1 FAREQLTVA
10 FRLRQ
15 RLDDEVPRD
24 DADRRRVLQE
34 IVRRCAEAGRRLDAR
49 SDAFDRLRDLESN
62 APAVLAEVAA
72 RHRRVAAGV
81 AAGRDL
87 VARMGRELAAPAVAA
102 VADNPGQARDRLDL
116 ADRNLAEAR
125 AALDRGEPARAAPAI
140 RAAESA
146 VDQAGRLL
154 AAVRRRSAELAA
166 AAAGLRAVLDDTER
180 DLAAARSLVT
190 AEQRWQAEL
199 APHIARARSVMRQ
212 VRADL
217 AAGPVDPIA
226 EHQRLQEAHDALD
239 EALSGVRGERVRRRS
254 AAVQLDQA
262 ILVARSEIAAAAC
275 LIATR
280 CGAVGSTARTRLAEA
295 ERRLGRAAGLAGPDP
310 VAALTDAQ
318 QAAAL
323 GQQAGQLAERD
334 VRGHSLAGVP
344 GGDGDL
350 AGAGGFGGPATRVR
364 RGRPF
369 PAADRV
375 TTDHGGFRP

>member
-1 FAREQLTVA
+1 M
-10 FRLRQ
+10 
-15 RLDDEVPRD
+15 
-24 DADRRRVLQE
+24 LQE
-34 IVRRCAEAGRRLDAR
+34 IVRRCAEAGRLLDAR

-62 APAVLAEVAA
+62 APAVLAGVAA
-72 RHRRVAAGV
+72 RHRRAAAGV

-125 AALDRGEPARAAPAI
+125 AALDRGEPSRAAPAI

-146 VDQAGRLL
+146 VDQAERLL

-166 AAAGLRAVLDDTER
+166 ATAGLRAALEDTER
-180 DLAAARSLVT
+180 DLAAARSLTT
-190 AEQRWQAEL
+190 AEQRWQAGL
-199 APHIARARSVMRQ
+199 APHVARAESVMRQ

-239 EALSGVRGERVRRRS
+239 EALAGVRGERERRRS
-254 AAVQLDQA
+254 AAAQLGQA
-262 ILVARSEIAAAAC
+262 ILVARSEIAAARD

-295 ERRLGRAAGLAGPDP
+295 ERRLDRAVGRAGPDP
-310 VAALTDAQ
+310 VAALAAAE

-323 GQQAGQLAERD
+323 GQQAGRLAARD

-364 RGRPF
+364 RVGSF

-375 TTDHGGFRP
+375 TTDHATTDRVTTDHGGLRP